1 MKKAKKIIL
10 FLLFFPTIL
19 FAQKEFSAKIYDG
32 INFTPIDEAIIYNL
46 TSGNYVFSDKNG
58 NFTISVKLNDT
69 LVISK
74 SIYRQLVVIMDKD
87 NIDFKNESFLLYHKA
102 ILLKEVSVYA
112 LNPNYEGFKKDV
124 IAIKLPEVYEKLR
137 GVQLSD
143 EDLMNAEYQ
152 TKGPNILRN
161 TPLASPIT
169 FLYNRYSKKAK
180 MKQLYNEMV
189 QYEDEIDKLE
199 AKYNR
204 ELVRELTGLNDDN
217 LMEFMVFCRF
227 SYYDLIRWTPEQI
240 ITKIKDKFDEYEYYK
255 VLNDDYD

>member
-1 MKKAKKIIL
+1 
-10 FLLFFPTIL
+10 
-19 FAQKEFSAKIYDG
+19 
-32 INFTPIDEAIIYNL
+32 
-46 TSGNYVFSDKNG
+46 
-58 NFTISVKLNDT
+58 
-69 LVISK
+69 
-74 SIYRQLVVIMDKD
+74 
-87 NIDFKNESFLLYHKA
+87 
-102 ILLKEVSVYA
+102 
-112 LNPNYEGFKKDV
+112 
-124 IAIKLPEVYEKLR
+124 
-137 GVQLSD
+137 
-143 EDLMNAEYQ
+143 
-152 TKGPNILRN
+152 
-161 TPLASPIT
+161 
-169 FLYNRYSKKAK
+169 